1 MLVCDTMRDSMCTEP
16 DECGAMRVAAKLP
29 VVLDK
34 ASLWLM
40 EVPVTLMLQFR
51 QIVSPH
57 VELESP
63 VCINDH
69 A

>member
-1 MLVCDTMRDSMCTEP
+1 MK
-16 DECGAMRVAAKLP
+16 AKLP
-29 VVLDK
+29 DVLDK
-34 ASLWLM
+34 ASLLLM

-63 VCINDH
+63 VWIDDRT
-69 A
+69 

>member
-1 MLVCDTMRDSMCTEP
+1 VFDTIRDSMCTKP
-16 DECGAMRVAAKLP
+16 GECGAMRLAAKLP
-29 VVLDK
+29 DELDK
-34 ASLWLM
+34 ASLLFM

-63 VCINDH
+63 ISIDDRT
-69 A
+69 

>member
-1 MLVCDTMRDSMCTEP
+1 VTQYTVCVQP

-29 VVLDK
+29 DVFDK
-34 ASLWLM
+34 TSLLLM
-40 EVPVTLMLQFR
+40 EVPTTLMLQSR

-63 VCINDH
+63 I
-69 A
+69 

>member
-1 MLVCDTMRDSMCTEP
+1 MLVCDTIHTTVCTQP

-29 VVLDK
+29 DVLDK
-34 ASLWLM
+34 ALLLLM
-40 EVPVTLMLQFR
+40 EVPTNLMLQPR

-63 VCINDH
+63 I
-69 A
+69 

>member
-1 MLVCDTMRDSMCTEP
+1 MTVCAEP
-16 DECGAMRVAAKLP
+16 DECGARRVAAKLP
-29 VVLDK
+29 DVLDK
-34 ASLWLM
+34 TSLLLM

-63 VCINDH
+63 VWINDH